1 MRLLTS
7 EDVPAFLAA
16 KPAAA
21 LHFDADWDAKYRE
34 QVRRSMLDAE
44 AAFGEQ
50 ASFAEIDCDANV
62 ELSKSIPVLNVPLV
76 AYYRDGKL
84 VAALIGA
91 DQNVRARMERV
102 LRGEKIGY
110 KDGTTPH
117 NPAMQRTGAAG
128 IVSRVR
134 QLLGRGSGR

>member
-7 EDVPAFLAA
+7 EEVPAFIAA

-21 LHFDADWDAKYRE
+21 LHFDAEWDAKNRE
-34 QVRRSMLDAE
+34 QVRRSMLEAE
-44 AAFGEQ
+44 AALSEQ
-50 ASFAEIDCDANV
+50 ATFAEIDCDSNV
-62 ELSKSIPVLNVPLV
+62 AFSKSIPVLNVPLV

-91 DQNVRARMERV
+91 DQNVRARVERV

-110 KDGTTPH
+110 KDGTS
-117 NPAMQRTGAAG
+117 AA
-128 IVSRVR
+128 
-134 QLLGRGSGR
+134 

>member
-1 MRLLTS
+1 MRFLS
-7 EDVPAFLAA
+7 PKDVPAFVAA

-34 QVRRSMLDAE
+34 QVRRSMLE
-44 AAFGEQ
+44 AATAFGEQ

-62 ELSKSIPVLNVPLV
+62 KFSNSIPVLNVPLV

-84 VAALIGA
+84 VAALVGA
-91 DQNVRARMERV
+91 DQNVRARIQRV

-110 KDGTTPH
+110 NDGTTPQ
-117 NPAMQRTGAAG
+117 NPAIQRTGAAS
-128 IVSRVR
+128 IASVVR
-134 QLLGRGSGR
+134 GLLGSSDA